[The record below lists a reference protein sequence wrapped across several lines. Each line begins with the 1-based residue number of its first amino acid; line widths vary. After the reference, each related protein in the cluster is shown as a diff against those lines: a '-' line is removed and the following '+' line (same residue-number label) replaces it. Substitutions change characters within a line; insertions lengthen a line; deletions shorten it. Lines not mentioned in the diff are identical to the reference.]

1 MAKEKRTIYVVQVVG
16 QPGSGTRT
24 ADKEYAEQAKEL
36 LEKAYGKKVR
46 IVTRKQQQS

>member
-1 MAKEKRTIYVVQVVG
+1 MAQEKRTIYVVQVQG
-16 QPGSGTRT
+16 MPGCGARS

-46 IVTRKQQQS
+46 IVTRKQQV